1 MASPTTSSGSSD
13 VDVASAVDE
22 RILGMS
28 DNVSHRLTT
37 RLIEATDVSN
47 VTTEEEPKMQCGQ
60 ITPHLALK
68 VLLQF
73 DKAINNA
80 LANRVKTRLT
90 FKAGHLSTYRF
101 CDNVWTFVLKDV
113 EFREVQELVKAD
125 KVKIVACDG
134 KSPRDHG
141 IIELA
146 FTLCKAAAGHYGQA
160 LGHRTGWLTSILY
173 PARSYLTGGQRVLT
187 HGDTV
192 NSEKCS
198 RSLDTKC
205 TNSTEDAAGDSSPE
219 DRQSR
224 Q

>member
-1 MASPTTSSGSSD
+1 MSYQLYRNTTLGNTLQESL
-13 VDVASAVDE
+13 DE
-22 RILGMS
+22 
-28 DNVSHRLTT
+28 
-37 RLIEATDVSN
+37 LI
-47 VTTEEEPKMQCGQ
+47 QCGQ

-134 KSPRDHG
+134 KNQNQ
-141 IIELA
+141 
-146 FTLCKAAAGHYGQA
+146 T
-160 LGHRTGWLTSILY
+160 
-173 PARSYLTGGQRVLT
+173 
-187 HGDTV
+187 
-192 NSEKCS
+192 
-198 RSLDTKC
+198 
-205 TNSTEDAAGDSSPE
+205 
-219 DRQSR
+219 
-224 Q
+224 